1 MQWDVFCQVI
11 DNYGDAGVCWRLA
24 SNLAQRGERVR
35 LWIDDPA
42 PLCWMSAEVAQ
53 ARLQARSGRP
63 SVSGDWLGEGGVAVG
78 AEQAIQIMPWASA
91 QRSDV
96 HQYWQSM
103 PRPDVLVEAFGCEI
117 PNAYLEALAES
128 AASVDVSA
136 VQPAQPWPQWLN
148 LEYLSAEPYVERMH
162 LLQSPIMFGPAQG
175 QSKTFFYPGFT
186 AKTGGLLREPQ
197 LLQAQAQFDRQQ
209 WRCQHFPASLVLED
223 KAGQAGSETQWI
235 SLFAYEPEC
244 LQDWLKHWAG
254 GVQPVVL
261 LALAGR
267 SQVYL
272 QTCWQALGW
281 VGAVQPASGLATQ
294 QLQHGQLTVF
304 TLAHV
309 SQAEFDQVLWASDC
323 NIVRGED
330 SLVRALWAGQ
340 PFLWH
345 IYPQEDQAHHA
356 KLDAFL
362 DWLQAPAAWRDAM
375 HQLNGIASAT
385 SSDGLHQASRA
396 QPGRWPSAKSLVQW
410 QTCAQQA
417 KSRLLEREDLASALL
432 KYVQA
437 RAAPR

>member
-24 SNLAQRGERVR
+24 DNLAQRGERVR

-42 PLCWMSAEVAQ
+42 PLCWMSAEINQ
-53 ARLQARSGRP
+53 AKQQALNLQPAIA
-63 SVSGDWLGEGGVAVG
+63 GDWLDGAGVTVG
-78 AEQAIQIMPWASA
+78 AQRAIQIMPWASA
-91 QRSDV
+91 QRSDLR
-96 HQYWQSM
+96 QFLQAM
-103 PRPDVLVEAFGCEI
+103 PRPDVVVEAFGCEI
-117 PNAYLEALAES
+117 PHAYLEALAES
-128 AASVDVSA
+128 AASA
-136 VQPAQPWPQWLN
+136 EAGAAPPAQPWPQWLN
-148 LEYLSAEPYVERMH
+148 LEYLSAESYVERMH
-162 LLQSPIMFGPAQG
+162 LLQSPVMFGPAQG

-209 WRCQHFPASLVLED
+209 WRSQHFPVLPAVQA
-223 KAGQAGSETQWI
+223 KAGQAGTEALWI

-244 LQDWLKHWAG
+244 LQDWLQQWAAG
-254 GVQPVVL
+254 AQPVVL
-261 LALAGR
+261 LAMAGR
-267 SQVYL
+267 SQEHL
-272 QTCWQALGW
+272 QACWAALGW
-281 VGAVQPASGLATQ
+281 AGAMQPTSGLATQ

-345 IYPQEDQAHHA
+345 IYPQDDHAHHA

-362 DWLQAPAAWRDAM
+362 DWLQVPGAWRDAM
-375 HQLNGIASAT
+375 YQLNGITPAT
-385 SSDGLHQASRA
+385 TSGALHEASR
-396 QPGRWPSAKSLVQW
+396 QSPGDWPSAKALAQW

-417 KSRLLEREDLASALL
+417 KSKLLEREDLASTLRG
-432 KYVQA
+432 YVQA
-437 RAAPR
+437 RVAPR

>member
-24 SNLAQRGERVR
+24 DNLAQRGQRVR
-35 LWIDDPA
+35 LWIDDAA

-53 ARLQARSGRP
+53 ARMQSLSAQTLT
-63 SVSGDWLGEGGVAVG
+63 SGDWLGEGGVVIG
-78 AEQAIQIMPWASA
+78 AQQAIQIMPWASA
-91 QRSDV
+91 QQPGA
-96 HQYWQSM
+96 HQHWQAM
-103 PRPDVLVEAFGCEI
+103 PRPDVLIEAFGCEI
-117 PNAYLEALAES
+117 PRAYLDALAES
-128 AASVDVSA
+128 AADGE
-136 VQPAQPWPQWLN
+136 PWPQWLN

-162 LLQSPIMFGPAQG
+162 LLQSPVMFGPAQG

-197 LLQAQAQFDRQQ
+197 LLQAQAQFDRLQ
-209 WRCQHFPASLVLED
+209 WRQQHFPLPQASDVTADPVHQE
-223 KAGQAGSETQWI
+223 GQWI
-235 SLFAYEPEC
+235 SLFTYEPEC
-244 LQDWLKHWAG
+244 LQDWLQQWAAG
-254 GVQPVVL
+254 AQPVVL
-261 LALAGR
+261 LAMAGR
-267 SQVYL
+267 SQACL
-272 QTCWQALGW
+272 QSCWQALGW
-281 VGAVQPASGLATQ
+281 AGVVQPASGLATQ

-396 QPGRWPSAKSLVQW
+396 KPGRWPCAKSLAQW